1 MRLLLV
7 LAVVLSFAQRQVH
20 AQPPLLRFS
29 TPALALILVSEFVQA
44 QPPEFEVVGD
54 GACLDCGAGNGNDYD
69 YIEFMN
75 GSGATVTSKDECES
89 LCLACASEVSSSNP
103 NREFRGIVWAPSIL
117 DCTCYFDDDS
127 VDFTNECQN
136 MSTCSGAASPTSYES
151 ERSGNGVMCS
161 STGNTFS
168 ECSKLTAP
176 FPSNYVPAECPSS
189 VPSTS
194 PSTTPSEVP
203 SEFPSTSPSSSSMP
217 SESPSDAPST
227 LPSDDPSSSPSE
239 QPSVSLAPSESPSDL
254 PSNQPSDSTS
264 TEPSSKQSSTPSCSP
279 SNSPTES
286 PSVKDGINLVSHI
299 HHYSSTFTFTCKL
312 YPPL

>member
-29 TPALALILVSEFVQA
+29 TPALALILASEFVQA

-54 GACLDCGAGNGNDYD
+54 GACLDCGAGNGNVYD
-69 YIEFMN
+69 YIEFVD

-89 LCLACASEVSSSNP
+89 LCVACASEVSSSNA
-103 NREFRGIVWAPSIL
+103 NREFRGFVWLPSSL
-117 DCTCYFDDDS
+117 GCACYFDDDS

-136 MSTCSGAASPTSYES
+136 MSTCSGAASPNGYVTD
-151 ERSGNGVMCS
+151 RNGNGVMCS
-161 STGNTFS
+161 SNGNTLS

-176 FPSNYVPAECPSS
+176 FPSNYVPTECPSS

-203 SEFPSTSPSSSSMP
+203 SDIPSTS
-217 SESPSDAPST
+217 
-227 LPSDDPSSSPSE
+227 
-239 QPSVSLAPSESPSDL
+239 
-254 PSNQPSDSTS
+254 
-264 TEPSSKQSSTPSCSP
+264 PSCSP